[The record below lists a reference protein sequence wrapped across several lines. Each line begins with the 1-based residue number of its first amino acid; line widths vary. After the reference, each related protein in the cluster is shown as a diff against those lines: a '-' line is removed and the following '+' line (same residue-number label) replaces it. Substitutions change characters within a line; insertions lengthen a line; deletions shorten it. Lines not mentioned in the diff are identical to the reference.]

1 VSEIFEQFSLLQLS
15 AHLMV
20 LVRKGWVLMS
30 KLVVGVEAW
39 PLTGLSERA
48 PWRNVLLLQVVYLQY
63 FMF

>member
-1 VSEIFEQFSLLQLS
+1 
-15 AHLMV
+15 MV
-20 LVRKGWVLMS
+20 LARKGWVLMS